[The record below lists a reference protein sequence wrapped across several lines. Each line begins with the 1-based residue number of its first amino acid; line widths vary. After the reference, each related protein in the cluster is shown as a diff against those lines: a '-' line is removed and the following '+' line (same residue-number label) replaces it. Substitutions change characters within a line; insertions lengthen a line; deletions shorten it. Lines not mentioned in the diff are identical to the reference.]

1 MATPETPPDTSVVN
15 PPQLRLL
22 LRLGPYFRA
31 YRGAFALLTLGLLL
45 ESLYEVGVRY
55 SFKLIIDQA
64 VLPGDTTAL
73 TWLLLMLAC
82 GGVVYA
88 LAGVGADYLWA
99 RYGLLMIN
107 DLRHDLFVR
116 LQARSMVFFHRSRG
130 GDLASRFTADV
141 SRVEDGV
148 VYAVPMA
155 ASGFLQITV
164 SLALM
169 AGMNSTLFLIGLVGL
184 AISVASPRLINAR
197 ALVAGY
203 EFRSREGQLAAS
215 VQENVAAQTL
225 IKAYGLERKAATDF
239 RNELNVLSR
248 MGLRSYF
255 LSALTQRTPTLFFIL
270 IHLLIFGTGAYLVMQ
285 GELSIGE
292 LTAFHALFQGLGS
305 SIYNLAWLLP
315 SLFDAVAS
323 LQRIVEVMDQP
334 AAGGDVL
341 DARTMAALQSGIVFE
356 SVCFHYPSTEP
367 LGVREEGPATVGLH
381 DLSFALRRGEY
392 VVVVGPTGAGK
403 TTVANLLLRFF
414 EPTGGAIRIDGVDIR
429 QLQLESLRSHIGL
442 VQQEAL
448 LFRASLLDN
457 IRAGRL
463 EATDEEVMD
472 AARAADIHDT
482 ILRLPQGYD
491 TVFGLDGRRF
501 SGGECQRIALARAL
515 VRQPDILILD
525 EATSSLDLHT
535 EAAILATLA
544 ALRGQCTILAIT
556 HRLAMAVGADRILV
570 LQDGRLVESGHH
582 AELSG
587 REGIYADLW
596 HQGAAAYGGENQS

>member
-1 MATPETPPDTSVVN
+1 MATPETPSATGAAN

-22 LRLGPYFRA
+22 LRLGPYFRP
-31 YRGAFALLTLGLLL
+31 YRGAFALLTLGLVL

-64 VLPGDTTAL
+64 VLPGDATAL
-73 TWLLLMLAC
+73 TWLLLMLA
-82 GGVVYA
+82 GGGLVYA

-116 LQARSMVFFHRSRG
+116 LQARSMAFFHRSRG

-155 ASGFLQITV
+155 ASGLLQIAV

-169 AGMNSTLFLIGLVGL
+169 ARMNSTLFLIGLAGL
-184 AISVASPRLINAR
+184 IISVASPRLINAR

-203 EFRSREGQLAAS
+203 EFRSREGQLAAT

-225 IKAYGLERKAATDF
+225 IKAYGLEQKAAADF
-239 RNELNVLSR
+239 RGELNVLTR
-248 MGLRSYF
+248 MGQRSYF

-270 IHLLIFGTGAYLVMQ
+270 IHLLIFGTGAHLVMQ
-285 GELSIGE
+285 GALSIGE

-305 SIYNLAWLLP
+305 SIYNLSWLLP

-334 AAGGDVL
+334 AAGGDVP
-341 DARTMAALQSGIVFE
+341 DARTMAPLQSGVAFE
-356 SVCFHYPSTEP
+356 NVCFHYPSSEP
-367 LGVREEGPATVGLH
+367 NAADAEGPATAGLH

-392 VVVVGPTGAGK
+392 AVVVGPTGAGK

-414 EPTGGAIRIDGVDIR
+414 EPAAGAIRIDGVDIR
-429 QLQLESLRSHIGL
+429 QLRLESLRSHIGL

-448 LFRASLLDN
+448 LFRASLMDN

-472 AARAADIHDT
+472 AARAAGIHDT

-515 VRQPDILILD
+515 VRRPDILILD

-544 ALRGQCTILAIT
+544 TLRGQCTILAIT
-556 HRLAMAVGADRILV
+556 HRLAMAVDADRILV

-587 REGIYADLW
+587 RGGIYAGLW
-596 HQGAAAYGGENQS
+596 HRGAAAYGGESQS